1 MEGNVFV
8 NEAISKA
15 IADYIKFK
23 ERPDRGEF
31 HSFLVVVIRTL
42 VLIYGELDIVNPYRT
57 NNVVGFDTNLKKFG
71 CSGEVLEEFK
81 RQMLAF
87 FQNSENETM
96 ERELF
101 VSIEKTL
108 IDLFALRKKSVD
120 VTEEEVNQF
129 KSLLYLKNDANSY
142 KNELYMKY
150 TPNSDIL
157 LYYLNNK
164 LFEVKHNFTFT
175 EFKDVALSAEAYQ
188 LAGFNAAQVMHLKDE
203 EIENINNKV
212 YHFFRIKDNDL
223 NKRGRL
229 DEAIRYYKKYGNT
242 ITSGNGYVDLLLL
255 MSVIA
260 TGLMLVVVVG
270 IQFMR

>member
-23 ERPDRGEF
+23 ERPDRAEF

-57 NNVVGFDTNLKKFG
+57 NNALGLDTNLKKFG
-71 CSGEVLEEFK
+71 CSEEVLQELK
-81 RQMLAF
+81 RQILLYS
-87 FQNSENETM
+87 QNSENESLQ
-96 ERELF
+96 RELF

-120 VTEEEVNQF
+120 VSEEVVAQF
-129 KSLLYLKNDANSY
+129 KSLLYLKNDLNVY
-142 KNELYMKY
+142 KKELYQKF

-157 LYYLNNK
+157 FYYLNNK

-188 LAGFNAAQVMHLKDE
+188 LAGFNAVEVMHLKEE

-260 TGLMLVVVVG
+260 TGLLLVVVAG

>member
-8 NEAISKA
+8 NEAISTA
-15 IADYIKFK
+15 IANYIKFK

-31 HSFLVVVIRTL
+31 HSFLVLVIRTL

-57 NNVVGFDTNLKKFG
+57 NNVVGFDMNLKKFG
-71 CSGEVLEEFK
+71 CGDDVIQELK
-81 RQMLAF
+81 RQMLLY
-87 FQNSENETM
+87 FQNSQDEGM
-96 ERELF
+96 LRELF

-120 VTEEEVNQF
+120 VSEEEVLQF
-129 KSLLYLKNDANSY
+129 KSLLYLKNDVNPF
-142 KNELYMKY
+142 KMELYNKY
-150 TPNSDIL
+150 TPNSDLL

-188 LAGFNAAQVMHLKDE
+188 LAGFNAVEVMHLKEE

-229 DEAIRYYKKYGNT
+229 DDAIRYYKKYGNT

-255 MSVIA
+255 MSIIA
-260 TGLMLVVVVG
+260 TGLMLVVLVG